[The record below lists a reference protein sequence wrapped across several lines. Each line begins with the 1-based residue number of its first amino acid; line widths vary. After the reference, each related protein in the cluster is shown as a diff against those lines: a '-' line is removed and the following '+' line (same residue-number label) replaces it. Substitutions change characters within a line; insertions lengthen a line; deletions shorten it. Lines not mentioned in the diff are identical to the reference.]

1 MLFSGKAS
9 LDANSELYTSVE
21 CAMEQD
27 LTAPGDVVMGLRSE
41 LTAADSP
48 GDAEEEKSACSET
61 MPKVNSNDDMS
72 YSHEHGM

>member
-1 MLFSGKAS
+1 
-9 LDANSELYTSVE
+9 
-21 CAMEQD
+21 MEQD